1 MTIGTE
7 VLSIV
12 KKIFLVSDEL
22 TRLSAEVK
30 DLTRV
35 SNDHD
40 IRLAVIET
48 TLLLTHRTSKLI
60 LPGIAND

>member
-7 VLSIV
+7 ILSIV

-30 DLTRV
+30 DLTRI
-35 SNDHD
+35 SNEHD
-40 IRLAVIET
+40 VRLAVIEN
-48 TLLLTHRTSKLI
+48 TLMLTQRSSRLV
-60 LPGIAND
+60 LPGNANG

>member
-7 VLSIV
+7 ILSIV

-40 IRLAVIET
+40 IRLAVIEN
-48 TLLLTHRTSKLI
+48 TLLLTHRSSKLI
-60 LPGIAND
+60 LPGSVND